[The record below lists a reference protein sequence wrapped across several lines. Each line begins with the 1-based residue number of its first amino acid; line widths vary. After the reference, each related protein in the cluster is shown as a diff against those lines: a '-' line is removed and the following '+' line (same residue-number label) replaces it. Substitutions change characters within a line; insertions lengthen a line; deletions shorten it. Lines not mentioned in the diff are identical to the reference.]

1 MRSMIPV
8 MVGAAI
14 GIASINI
21 QAATQAVT
29 PDGRQVILE
38 DNGTWKPAKEDA
50 SKRAAGAIARVTP
63 KSATSVARSGYG
75 TFSFAY
81 DPNKWTVE
89 QHPLSETVEFMF
101 RHVSGSGNVKVVTE
115 QVQMTL
121 DGLKKLNLKMMT
133 KGDPKAHIESESA
146 MTVNGNAGL
155 VIDNVSEEFGA
166 RWHIRRFLWSGKQG
180 AVQMVATVA
189 NNLYDD
195 RAADVNDLFAGFTTN

>member
-1 MRSMIPV
+1 MRATI
-8 MVGAAI
+8 AI
-14 GIASINI
+14 LLGFAFVFANANGN
-21 QAATQAVT
+21 AATEAVT
-29 PDGRQVILE
+29 SDGRRVLLD
-38 DNGTWKPAKEDA
+38 DNGTWKPKEE
-50 SKRAAGAIARVTP
+50 SSQRAATAVTRTTP

-89 QHPLSETVEFMF
+89 QHPLSETVEFIF
-101 RHVSGSGNVKVVTE
+101 RHASGSGNVKVVTE

-166 RWHIRRFLWSGKQG
+166 RWHVRRFLWSGKQG

-195 RAADVNDLFAGFTTN
+195 RAADVNDLIAGFTTH